1 MAKRNQKAEVWKA
14 QWEQAIGV
22 PRKEK
27 KAKQESKKIAMAAA
41 KCPTVALMEEKIV
54 KLVKFLLHEFIDNT
68 KLEDHIFN
76 KDVYIEKN

>member
-1 MAKRNQKAEVWKA
+1 
-14 QWEQAIGV
+14 
-22 PRKEK
+22 
-27 KAKQESKKIAMAAA
+27 MAAA